1 MKYLSAWMLI
11 LLLALI
17 WGSSFILM
25 KKGLIGFPP
34 EQIAGLRLAFAC
46 FALSPFHFIYYKKYK
61 TLPWRFLIIVA
72 LAGNGIPAF
81 LFAYAQTGLNSAT
94 AGILN
99 SLTPVFTL
107 LLGCLVFSQ
116 RLNLYHLA
124 GVVLGLIGAVSLL
137 ASRVTNG
144 FTLDFEY
151 GGWIILATLLYAV
164 SVNTLRHRLNTYP
177 PLMVATLALSL
188 AGIPAFFFLMG
199 TDFFSRVTT
208 PIGYSSVG
216 YILILSFA
224 GTAVSLILFNRL
236 IQLSG
241 ALSATS
247 VTYLMPV
254 VALFWGLLDH
264 EEINWSHGIGLGL
277 ILIGVWLVN
286 YTSHAKAS

>member
-25 KKGLIGFPP
+25 KKGLTGFPP

-46 FALSPFHFIYYKKYK
+46 LALSPFHIKYHKKYK
-61 TLPWRFLIIVA
+61 TIPWRFLIIVA

-107 LLGCLVFSQ
+107 LLGYLVFSQ

-137 ASRVTNG
+137 ASRVTHG
-144 FTLDFEY
+144 LTLDFEF
-151 GGWIILATLLYAV
+151 G
-164 SVNTLRHRLNTYP
+164 
-177 PLMVATLALSL
+177 
-188 AGIPAFFFLMG
+188 
-199 TDFFSRVTT
+199 
-208 PIGYSSVG
+208 
-216 YILILSFA
+216 
-224 GTAVSLILFNRL
+224 
-236 IQLSG
+236 
-241 ALSATS
+241 
-247 VTYLMPV
+247 
-254 VALFWGLLDH
+254 
-264 EEINWSHGIGLGL
+264 
-277 ILIGVWLVN
+277 
-286 YTSHAKAS
+286 